1 LFGHAGAGPWA
12 IDCVFDLADNGI
24 RRQIQLQ
31 PSDPTLGVRRNCCDS
46 GAHQMRAIQLRLA
59 LWKPRERG
67 VRALLWSPNAGSP
80 GA

>member
-1 LFGHAGAGPWA
+1 
-12 IDCVFDLADNGI
+12 
-24 RRQIQLQ
+24 
-31 PSDPTLGVRRNCCDS
+31 
-46 GAHQMRAIQLRLA
+46 MRAIQLRLA